1 MSLPFIWGER
11 ISFSLLEKQFLLLTL
26 NDKVLLIYT
35 ILLIEIFIGVV
46 VADVVLVANI
56 VFAKLV

>member
-26 NDKVLLIYT
+26 NYKVLLIYT

-46 VADVVLVANI
+46 VVDVVLVANI